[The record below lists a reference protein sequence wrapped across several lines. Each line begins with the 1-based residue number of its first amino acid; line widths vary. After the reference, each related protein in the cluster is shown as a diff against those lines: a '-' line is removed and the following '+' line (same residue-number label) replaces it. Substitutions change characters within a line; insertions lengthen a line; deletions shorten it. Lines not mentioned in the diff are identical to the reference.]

1 MNKEVKK
8 TIPYN
13 NMSFATEPTRMVRFM
28 RVFFLFQ
35 IFNFFKLN
43 WKVMRIVV
51 GGHS

>member
-1 MNKEVKK
+1 MKK
-8 TIPYN
+8 AVEKTTPYD
-13 NMSFATEPTRMVRFM
+13 NMSFATEPTKMVKFM

-43 WKVMRIVV
+43 WKVMRIVA